1 MQTLF
6 KRYTAFLITAI
17 IFLPSCTFQLQNE
30 LNIQKEQI
38 AGIEKELIQA
48 RKNQASYNN
57 EIDEI
62 KRELQF
68 IKGNVEENSHLT
80 QQTALELK
88 SKLEDLSFSLKL
100 TQSRMTALQKK
111 SDAPVKKQP
120 QKKPVVDTNAKKDK
134 YDGAYALFKA
144 GKYSE
149 ARKFFE
155 DFLKTYPNDQLTD
168 NALYWTGNCYYKEKK
183 YEKAISTFEDII
195 KKFPKS
201 NKAPDAHYIQ
211 ALSFL
216 EINEPLTAKII
227 LETLIQTYPSS
238 QAASM
243 AKKKHSNIK

>member
-1 MQTLF
+1 MHTFL
-6 KRYTAFLITAI
+6 KRYTALIITAV
-17 IFLPSCTFQLQNE
+17 FLLPSCTFQLQKE
-30 LNIQKEQI
+30 LNIQKDKVTN
-38 AGIEKELIQA
+38 IERELIRA
-48 RKNQASYNN
+48 RKIQAGYNN

-68 IKGNVEENSHLT
+68 IKGNIEENSHLT

-88 SKLEDLSFSLKL
+88 GKLEDLSFSLKQ
-100 TQSRMTALQKK
+100 TRSRIKTLQKK
-111 SDAPVKKQP
+111 PETPVKKQAR
-120 QKKPVVDTNAKKDK
+120 KKAISNTDVKKNK

-155 DFLKTYPNDQLTD
+155 NFLKTYPNDQLTD

-227 LETLIQTYPSS
+227 LETLIQSFPSS

-243 AKKKHSNIK
+243 AKKKHSQIK